1 MTLQNLDCGRGY
13 SCYKAN
19 KNNNKDICISLFFHI
34 CCLCSLKQLTMS
46 WDFIKGNLHEAYWSN
61 YYCWLIEEKASV
73 LWYSRF
79 IYRHLLYILVKN
91 KAFIRAQVAHALLLL
106 REKFTDFSVC
116 VIRYIFIRKLSH
128 LTISSP
134 FILKNQKN
142 TYRLKWLLEWISIDY
157 SLLLCTWLSALLLFI
172 TWFF

>member
-1 MTLQNLDCGRGY
+1 
-13 SCYKAN
+13 
-19 KNNNKDICISLFFHI
+19 
-34 CCLCSLKQLTMS
+34 MS

-91 KAFIRAQVAHALLLL
+91 KAFIRAQVAHGADALLLL
-106 REKFTDFSVC
+106 REKFTDFPVC

-134 FILKNQKN
+134 FILKNQKKN
-142 TYRLKWLLEWISIDY
+142 IQTKMAFRMDFYWLLAFTLHLVVGTFVIY
-157 SLLLCTWLSALLLFI
+157 YLLFMVFLE
-172 TWFF
+172 TLVFMVDSSWVYTRKSNFFSCDGFRTNLA